1 MLKSI
6 GDFSILRNIH
16 TQFANSIG
24 MNKYSD
30 NNFASYFESL
40 IKSHVNW
47 LEYSLDCAHKTRLIE
62 TKIAMIKS
70 VFSSC
75 VQIAK
80 N

>member
-1 MLKSI
+1 MMKSI
-6 GDFSILRNIH
+6 GDFNILRNIH
-16 TQFANSIG
+16 TQFAKSIG

-30 NNFASYFESL
+30 NYFASYFESL

-47 LEYSLDCAHKTRLIE
+47 LEYLLDIARKTRLIE
-62 TKIAMIKS
+62 TEIAMINS
-70 VFSSC
+70 VFSCC